1 MEFFLVA
8 FKKQE
13 KWKGVLRRLLSKNF
27 STLEL
32 KKLIRFAFKT
42 TVLYSGNLTFIIKPN
57 MMEESHENVTLRKDD
72 IYGRKIEFRQMK
84 KEERESLNRKERRI
98 TSPCQLWF

>member
-1 MEFFLVA
+1 
-8 FKKQE
+8 
-13 KWKGVLRRLLSKNF
+13 
-27 STLEL
+27 
-32 KKLIRFAFKT
+32 
-42 TVLYSGNLTFIIKPN
+42 